1 MKSIVCIFCL
11 MVSALYEAMPV
22 SAQEAQDSNEGIC
35 FDSIPFAEACAKAKA
50 ENKIVFI
57 DCYIKTCGPCRMM
70 ARKVFPQKACGD
82 YFNQRFISLKQDM
95 DEGEGPEL
103 RERYG
108 VMIYPTFLFIA
119 PDGSTVLKYEGGAD
133 KDAESFVSKID
144 SALKAMD
151 MYKEYAGGRNDV
163 AFLGDLMSRFQKFDI
178 RKAREI
184 ADKSLANA
192 AAEVFADSVIW
203 NLLPKTLNRTDGAA
217 FRRMFDIRDEIAT
230 LKGRDTVLDTL
241 VKAYSNEFMYRN
253 MEWYDYKDR
262 VRDLEVLSAENAPGA
277 EDLRNKVLS
286 FGEDMQKVKA
296 QTEAKCKY

>member
-1 MKSIVCIFCL
+1 MKKIVCIFCL
-11 MVSALYEAMPV
+11 MVSALYVVKPV
-22 SAQEAQDSNEGIC
+22 FAQEAQNSKEGIC

-50 ENKIVFI
+50 ENKLVFI

-70 ARKVFPQKACGD
+70 ARKVFPQKTCGD
-82 YFNQRFISLKQDM
+82 YFNPRFVSLKQDM

-103 RERYG
+103 RKRYG

-119 PDGSTVLKYEGGAD
+119 PDGLTVLKYEGGAD

-163 AFLGDLMSRFQKFDI
+163 AFLGDLMSRFRKFDI

-184 ADKSLANA
+184 ADKSLADA
-192 AAEVFADSVIW
+192 SAEVFADSVIW
-203 NLLPKTLNRTDGAA
+203 NLLPKILNRTDGAT
-217 FRRMFDIRDEIAT
+217 FRRMFDIRDE
-230 LKGRDTVLDTL
+230 LGSLMGRDIVLEAL
-241 VKAYSNEFMYRN
+241 VKTYSNEFMYRN
-253 MEWYDYKDR
+253 MEWYDYKVR
-262 VRDLEVLSAENAPGA
+262 VRDLETLSAENAPGA
-277 EDLRNKVLS
+277 EDLCSKVLS

-296 QTEAKCKY
+296 QPGAK